1 MGFTTQQQ
9 QASEKERSY
18 EDTRARMA
26 GQEYFRLGGTA
37 RGSQF
42 FLEHSFFVFV
52 FFFHLP
58 GLTTSATRWRHA

>member
-1 MGFTTQQQ
+1 MQQQ

-42 FLEHSFFVFV
+42 FWNILFLFLFSFFTYLV
-52 FFFHLP
+52 
-58 GLTTSATRWRHA
+58 